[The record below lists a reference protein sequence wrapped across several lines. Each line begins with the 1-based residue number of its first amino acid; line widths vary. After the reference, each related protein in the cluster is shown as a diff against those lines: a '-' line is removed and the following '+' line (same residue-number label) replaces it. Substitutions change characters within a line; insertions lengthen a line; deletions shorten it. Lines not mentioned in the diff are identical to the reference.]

1 MTARCAGLRP
11 QGPQHG
17 DVLVR
22 RLRPVCACPARQGR
36 RGQDL
41 AIFNVAGKLPESL
54 VPFMGPALLA
64 LGGYTALF
72 LFLGAAGLL
81 GALACFRLP
90 EVGREHETS
99 RWSAPITRG

>member
-1 MTARCAGLRP
+1 MSVDFALSVR
-11 QGPQHG
+11 
-17 DVLVR
+17 VL
-22 RLRPVCACPARQGR
+22 PDTDDAAK
-36 RGQDL
+36 DL
-41 AIFNVAGKLPESL
+41 AIFDVAGKLPESL

-64 LGGYTALF
+64 LVGYTALF

-99 RWSAPITRG
+99 RWSAPITRS